1 MDKLLIH
8 GGTPLAGTLR
18 ISGSKNSALPILAA
32 TLLTTDTVRVSN
44 VPHLNDVTTMIELLG
59 TLGVDVVIDESMSVE
74 ICAAQ
79 QDTVFAPYD
88 LVKTM
93 RASFQVLGPL
103 LARVGEAKVS
113 LPGGCAIGSRPVDQ
127 HLKGLEAMGAQI
139 ELVDGYVIASAA
151 GGLRGAEIRM
161 DMVTVGAT
169 ENLMM
174 AATLAKGTTI
184 LRNAAR
190 EPEVVDLAEFL
201 LAMGARIEGH
211 GTSEIRIEGI
221 AALHGCD
228 FAVPADRVETGTY
241 LIAAAASRGQI
252 RLTGTDATRLDA
264 VLDKLRLTGMDV
276 RVEAHAIE
284 LYSHGQRPKA
294 VDIETAVYPGF
305 PTDMQ
310 AQFLALNAVAE
321 GSSRVTE
328 NIFENRFMHVQELN
342 RLGARIT
349 LEGHSSAFVEGVAEL
364 HAAPV
369 MATDLRAS
377 FSLVVAA
384 LVADGTT
391 LIDRIYH
398 IDRGYETIE
407 EKLGQVGARVQR
419 VSRMPAAGLQDA
431 ALPSTVAQSD

>member
-1 MDKLLIH
+1 MDKLLIT
-8 GGTPLAGTLR
+8 GGQPLAGTLR
-18 ISGSKNSALPILAA
+18 VSGSKNSTLPILAA
-32 TLLTTDTVRVSN
+32 TLLTTEPVRISN
-44 VPHLNDVTTMIELLG
+44 VPHLNDVTTMLELLG
-59 TLGVDVVIDESMSVE
+59 TLGVEVVVDEKMAVE
-74 ICAAQ
+74 VSAAQ
-79 QDTVFAPYD
+79 QRGVFAPYE

-103 LARVGEAKVS
+103 LARLREARVS

-127 HLKGLEAMGAQI
+127 HLKGLELMGAEI
-139 ELVDGYVIASAA
+139 ELQDGYVIASAPD
-151 GGLRGAEIRM
+151 GLQGADIRM
-161 DMVTVGAT
+161 DIVTVGAT
-169 ENLMM
+169 EHLLM
-174 AATLAKGTTI
+174 AATLAQGETL

-201 LAMGARIEGH
+201 IAMGADIEGH
-211 GTSEIRIEGI
+211 GTSEIRVRGVD
-221 AALHGCD
+221 ALHGCN
-228 FAVPADRVETGTY
+228 FAIPADRVEAGTY
-241 LIAAAASRGQI
+241 LIAAAATRGQVK
-252 RLTGTDATRLDA
+252 LTGTDASRLTA
-264 VLDKLRLTGMDV
+264 VLDKLRMTGAELEVGEDTLTLAM
-276 RVEAHAIE
+276 
-284 LYSHGQRPKA
+284 HGQRARA

-328 NIFENRFMHVQELN
+328 TIFENRFMHVQELN
-342 RLGARIT
+342 RLGAQIT
-349 LEGHSSAFVEGVAEL
+349 LEGHSRAYVEGVETL

-384 LVADGTT
+384 LVAEGTT

-407 EKLGQVGARVQR
+407 EKLGQLGAQAQR
-419 VSRMPAAGLQDA
+419 VSKAP
-431 ALPSTVAQSD
+431 